1 MSNFTITKPVLCITR
16 KRATFLLMSLSLVAV
31 PLHFLVMRVLVV
43 RFRLALPRHK
53 ILLFLSVSDSIQIL
67 GAGLIG
73 VIGMGLQP
81 AVTSLSCQVLRQTI
95 EVVGMQTHS
104 ASSGFIV
111 LLAIERY
118 VACIHSLRFH
128 TIVTSS
134 RTSFAVVSVWVISI
148 LCGLL
153 ALHPNEPNYKKDMMY
168 NGVPTLSV
176 FTTTSLMS
184 TFVLIVVQARLY
196 RLSRTKLKVV
206 PSNLFGN
213 QKEKNDLMR
222 RQLKLGFAASVVIIT
237 YIVCILPL
245 TCLFIYILFNPKKD
259 LFKVK
264 GVAVFFAMLNTFVDP
279 LVYGLG
285 MADIRQ
291 GIRRD
296 IKNLKQRFCS
306 N

>member
-1 MSNFTITKPVLCITR
+1 MSNFTITKPVQCITR
-16 KRATFLLMSLSLVAV
+16 TRALFLLIPLSLVAV

-81 AVTSLSCQVLRQTI
+81 AVTSLSCQVLRQII
-95 EVVGMQTHS
+95 EVVGLQTHS

-111 LLAIERY
+111 LLAMERY
-118 VACIHSLRFH
+118 VACIHSLRFYA
-128 TIVTSS
+128 IVTPS
-134 RTSFAVVSVWVISI
+134 RTSFAVVSVWVTSI

-153 ALHPNEPNYKKDMMY
+153 ALHPNEPNYKQDIMG
-168 NGVPTLSV
+168 NGVPILLV
-176 FTTTSLMS
+176 YITTSLMS
-184 TFVLIVVQARLY
+184 IFVLIIVQARLY
-196 RLSRTKLKVV
+196 KLSLTKLKVV
-206 PSNLFGN
+206 PHNMFGN
-213 QKEKNDLMR
+213 HKENDDLMR
-222 RQLKLGFAASVVIIT
+222 RQLKLGFAASAVIIV

-245 TCLFIYILFNPKKD
+245 ACLFIYMLLNPKKD
-259 LFKVK
+259 LFVVK
-264 GVAVFFAMLNTFVDP
+264 AVAVPFAMLNTFVDP
-279 LVYGLG
+279 FVYGLG

-296 IKNLKQRFCS
+296 FENLKQRFCRK
-306 N
+306 